1 MRYPEIDIARGAAV
15 ILMLLFHSFFD
26 AHYFG
31 KIELSGEFWYYF
43 PRFIG
48 GMFIFISGY
57 TLSVVKP
64 DPGRLRRKILKLA
77 ALAFAITVITYA
89 FVPDEVVVFGI
100 IHFFT
105 LATLLGYIFLRFQK
119 IQLPAGIV
127 FFTAGLILNQIRVD
141 TKMLVWLGLI
151 PYNFSTLDYY
161 PFLPWFGVFLL
172 GMFFGNAARPKG
184 VNLSI
189 PLVSFLGRNSLKI
202 YVIQHPV
209 IIFALHFLYGDVLQ
223 QILGI

>member
-31 KIELSGEFWYYF
+31 KIELSGDFWYYF

-64 DPGRLRRKILKLA
+64 DFSRLKRKVLKLA
-77 ALAFAITVITYA
+77 ALSLAITAVTLV
-89 FVPDEVVVFGI
+89 FVPEKTVVFGI

-105 LATLLGYIFLRFQK
+105 LATLLGYLFLRFPK
-119 IQLPAGIV
+119 IQLPAGIAL
-127 FFTAGLILNQIRVD
+127 FFAGIALNQIRVG
-141 TKMLVWLGLI
+141 TNMLVWLGLM
-151 PYNFSTLDYY
+151 PYGFTTLDYY
-161 PFLPWFGVFLL
+161 PLLPWFGVFLL
-172 GMFFGNAARPKG
+172 GMFFGNVARPKG
-184 VNLSI
+184 ANLNV
-189 PLVSFLGRNSLKI
+189 PVVSFLGKNSLKI

-209 IIFALHFLYGDVLQ
+209 IILLLHLYFGDILQ
-223 QILGI
+223 QIF

>member
-31 KIELSGEFWYYF
+31 KIELSGDFWYYF

-64 DPGRLRRKILKLA
+64 DFSRLRRKVLKLA
-77 ALAFAITVITYA
+77 ALSLAITAVTLV
-89 FVPDEVVVFGI
+89 FVPEKTVVFGI

-105 LATLLGYIFLRFQK
+105 LATLLGYLFLRFPK
-119 IQLPAGIV
+119 IHLPAGIAL
-127 FFTAGLILNQIRVD
+127 FFAGIALNQIRVG
-141 TKMLVWLGLI
+141 TNMLVWLGLM
-151 PYNFSTLDYY
+151 PYGFTTLDYY
-161 PFLPWFGVFLL
+161 SLLPWFGVFLL
-172 GMFFGNAARPKG
+172 GMFFGNVARPKG
-184 VNLSI
+184 ANLNV
-189 PLVSFLGRNSLKI
+189 PVVSFLGKNSLKI

-209 IIFALHFLYGDVLQ
+209 IILLLHLYFGDILQ
-223 QILGI
+223 QIF